1 MHGSSSFF
9 YFFLPPFRQERRR
22 GKRKG
27 KKEKKLPE
35 KFGGYAFKFLP
46 LHPLSERNSI
56 AVKTAI
62 FEQIY
67 INNTSSTRA
76 RPLPGNGGWSWVK
89 QKNRQYLSMTGIDKL
104 LNSSV
109 LNRAKTYS
117 CPGLLS
123 YSLWGLVLV
132 SASWIS
138 KILLQWRVWSWLRM
152 NASYRLNTCKS
163 RGSMNLAC

>member
-1 MHGSSSFF
+1 MKTKAARVDILFLETVHGSSSFF

-35 KFGGYAFKFLP
+35 KFGSYALKFLP

-76 RPLPGNGGWSWVK
+76 RPLPG
-89 QKNRQYLSMTGIDKL
+89 
-104 LNSSV
+104 
-109 LNRAKTYS
+109 
-117 CPGLLS
+117 
-123 YSLWGLVLV
+123 
-132 SASWIS
+132 
-138 KILLQWRVWSWLRM
+138 
-152 NASYRLNTCKS
+152 
-163 RGSMNLAC
+163 